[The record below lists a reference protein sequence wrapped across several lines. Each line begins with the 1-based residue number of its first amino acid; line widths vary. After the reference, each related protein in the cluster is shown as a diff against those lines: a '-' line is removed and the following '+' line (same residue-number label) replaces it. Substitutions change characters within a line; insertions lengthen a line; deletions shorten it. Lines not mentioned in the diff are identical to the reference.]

1 MKATIGT
8 ICPRDDR
15 IRLKDILVRRSLST
29 SGSFTLHSGEK
40 STVYVDGKL
49 TTMVPEAMP
58 LVGRAF
64 LQKMRECGWTPEA
77 VGGLTLG
84 ADPIAFAIARESL
97 ETGHPVSAFVVR
109 KEPKKHGTQKFI
121 EGLEPTEGRSVVM
134 LDDVCTRG
142 DSTAQ
147 AIAKA
152 QDAGMRVLG
161 AICLVDRQQGATELL
176 GGNGI
181 VLASIF
187 TLAELVAHK
196 DGLHLATGVQ

>member
-1 MKATIGT
+1 M
-8 ICPRDDR
+8 RQDDR
-15 IRLKDILVRRSLST
+15 TRLQDILVRRSLST
-29 SGSFTLHSGEK
+29 SGNFTLHSGEK

-49 TTMVPEAMP
+49 TTCFPEAMP

-64 LQKMRECGWTPEA
+64 LQKMRDRGWTPEA

-84 ADPIAFAIARESL
+84 ADPIAYSIARESL
-97 ETGHPVSAFVVR
+97 ESGELINAFVVR

-121 EGLEPTEGRSVVM
+121 EGLESTEGKSVVV

-142 DSTAQ
+142 ESTAQ
-147 AIAKA
+147 AIARA

-176 GGNGI
+176 GGKGI
-181 VLASIF
+181 ELASIF
-187 TLAELVAHK
+187 TLAELVAHQ
-196 DGLHLATGVQ
+196 DGLRLATGVL

>member
-1 MKATIGT
+1 MHQDANLL
-8 ICPRDDR
+8 
-15 IRLKDILVRRSLST
+15 RLKEILVNRSLST
-29 SGSFTLHSGEK
+29 AGSFTLHSGEK

-49 TTMVPEAMP
+49 TTCYPEAMP
-58 LVGRAF
+58 LLGRAF
-64 LQKMRECGWTPEA
+64 LEKIREREWTPEA

-84 ADPIAFAIARESL
+84 ADPIAFAIARESI
-97 ETGHPVSAFVVR
+97 EAGPPINAFVVR

-121 EGLEPTEGRSVVM
+121 EGLEQPEGKSVVV
-134 LDDVCTRG
+134 LDDVCTKG

-176 GGNGI
+176 AGKGI
-181 VLASIF
+181 ELASIF
-187 TLAELVAHK
+187 TLAELVAYK